1 MEKFPIP
8 QNSPQDDVPKPRV
21 EVRPEFATFV
31 PQEFLDDPVGY
42 FEREGKNIKTGEI
55 KYNEAGIVREDPT
68 AVKDL
73 PVWKNEEGGE
83 IQTVGRRVNISKGV
97 VGESGDPFYE
107 YKILEQLARMGLP
120 AAKPIAKVEQ
130 SGTHII
136 VMERIPG
143 LRWSERVSLNLKE
156 KGYSNEDITALT
168 AEAEQKMNELKA
180 RFDEA
185 GVVRGWK
192 LKDMVFEIDV
202 EKKKIVSIIPTD
214 WERTKIVEKE

>member
-1 MEKFPIP
+1 M
-8 QNSPQDDVPKPRV
+8 
-21 EVRPEFATFV
+21 
-31 PQEFLDDPVGY
+31 
-42 FEREGKNIKTGEI
+42 
-55 KYNEAGIVREDPT
+55 
-68 AVKDL
+68 KDL

-120 AAKPIAKVEQ
+120 AAKPIAIVEQ